1 MINILTNNDLLHEI
15 TKWHILPYINFPD
28 IFLDIIS
35 NDDNINK
42 LEWLF
47 TESYIT
53 IELLNDYVKK
63 VTAYLLLS
71 NNYQHKY
78 METFIE
84 YILFYKKCPKMFVYI
99 FNKFKNEREIFINS
113 KILEMEKIQKYL
125 KDNSDNY
132 VWLYK
137 NKYVT
142 IEPNSVDSDIDIPN
156 QYTSVDFTIDDGH
169 EFFVNHSA
177 FTWYADSNAL
187 YQSLTSSPD
196 QICPYMDFGFIDNK
210 ITDEKD
216 NVGKILN
223 LLEA

>member
-142 IEPNSVDSDIDIPN
+142 INMP
-156 QYTSVDFTIDDGH
+156 H
-169 EFFVNHSA
+169 KCA
-177 FTWYADSNAL
+177 
-187 YQSLTSSPD
+187 
-196 QICPYMDFGFIDNK
+196 
-210 ITDEKD
+210 
-216 NVGKILN
+216 ILRMVC
-223 LLEA
+223 